1 MSSVRLVR
9 CPFCS
14 RRFNVTD
21 VAAGTRLRC
30 GYCTAVLVVPA
41 SSSRPLL
48 RFRPTRRGLLIS
60 GASAA
65 AIALLALGV
74 SWLLRPPAP
83 APAEPAVAA
92 VPPAV
97 PPGGESRPPNDPNVF
112 DELSLRKQ
120 EIIEEFGNGVL
131 WYSGVKPYLVA
142 LEPSP
147 RYLED
152 QLIQDY
158 AGRLETLHTAFR
170 REFADP
176 LGLEKVDAVMPV
188 IVLNSRQSFDR
199 YFEKRDRRRL
209 SAAIKGIYEYDRRR
223 VVVYHDF
230 NVPFEVLFHE
240 GAHQLMHYFALRESN
255 GEVRRL
261 QGGTYWFQE
270 GLGTYFEGFRRAP
283 DGSVTIEVGSN
294 AGRLATLKQTLAQ
307 RGMKDFI
314 PLSVLAGMSVSEFWD
329 WYELGM
335 QREPEETTR
344 KAQLYYAESWAFLHF
359 LRHQG
364 GELRSVFDEYF
375 KAELGGRGRKDVFE
389 RMLRERT
396 GYELSDLNQ
405 RFVDFILAL
414 K

>member
-1 MSSVRLVR
+1 
-9 CPFCS
+9 
-14 RRFNVTD
+14 
-21 VAAGTRLRC
+21 
-30 GYCTAVLVVPA
+30 
-41 SSSRPLL
+41 
-48 RFRPTRRGLLIS
+48 
-60 GASAA
+60 
-65 AIALLALGV
+65 
-74 SWLLRPPAP
+74 
-83 APAEPAVAA
+83 
-92 VPPAV
+92 
-97 PPGGESRPPNDPNVF
+97 
-112 DELSLRKQ
+112 
-120 EIIEEFGNGVL
+120 
-131 WYSGVKPYLVA
+131 VKPYLVA

-147 RYLED
+147 RYVED
-152 QLIQDY
+152 QVIQDY
-158 AGRLETLHTAFR
+158 GRRLETLFVAFR
-170 REFADP
+170 REFAEP
-176 LGLEKVDAVMPV
+176 LGLEPVDDVLPV

-199 YFEKRDRRRL
+199 YFQARGGRQM

-240 GAHQLMHYFALRESN
+240 GAHQLVHYYALRES
-255 GEVRRL
+255 GGRRPS
-261 QGGTYWFQE
+261 GGTYWFQE

-283 DGSVTIEVGSN
+283 DGRVTIEVGSN

-314 PLSVLAGMSVSEFWD
+314 PLSVLAGMSVDEFWD
-329 WYELGM
+329 WYERGM

-375 KAELGGRGRKDVFE
+375 RAELAGRGRRQVFE
-389 RMLRERT
+389 AMLRERT